1 MTYILS
7 DAPAAQLT
15 YHRIAVTPSSS
26 SPAEL
31 LSAALNISNRKA
43 RSLFEQVAAGLENPL
58 SALCNCEIEQLTHAG
73 LTEKQAIRTHALIE
87 LGRRIYSSSNSDS
100 LPIESPDAAAA
111 YLTYDLAYKP
121 QEHFAVLVMN
131 IKNQVIGK
139 KVIAIGSSTET
150 IASPKEVFQIAVR
163 MGGDRIIVA
172 HNHPSGSTEPSP
184 QDIQITDLLLK
195 AGKALDI
202 EVMDHLILGNGSWN
216 SLRQSTALWNS

>member
-58 SALCNCEIEQLTHAG
+58 SALRNCEIEQLTHAG

-172 HNHPSGSTEPSP
+172 HNHPSNSTEPSP
-184 QDIQITDLLLK
+184 QDIQITDLLLQ